1 MKQSTAISVIKLSS
15 ILGIAAVA
23 LTVLS
28 TLLTKN
34 VTWWITIRSP
44 LYQVALLIVAFWG
57 WTPED
62 RDRFP
67 LLIVGVIRLLVTT
80 GIGFASLLAMFNGVS
95 LIQVG
100 SLLQTAAAALYVVG
114 LALWGKARTEDAEGQ
129 GE

>member
-1 MKQSTAISVIKLSS
+1 MKQPSAITVIKTSS
-15 ILGIAAVA
+15 LIGIAAVA

-100 SLLQTAAAALYVVG
+100 SLLQTAAAALFVVG
-114 LALWGKARTEDAEGQ
+114 VILYGKEKRERE
-129 GE
+129 

>member
-1 MKQSTAISVIKLSS
+1 MKQSTAVSVIRISS
-15 ILGIAAVA
+15 IVSIAAVA

-62 RDRFP
+62 RDRLA
-67 LLIVGVIRLLVTT
+67 LLIVGIIRLVATA
-80 GIGFASLLAMFNGVS
+80 GMGFSALLAMFREAS

-100 SLLQTAAAALYVVG
+100 SLLQPAAAALFVIGVIMY
-114 LALWGKARTEDAEGQ
+114 GKEKRERE
-129 GE
+129 

>member
-1 MKQSTAISVIKLSS
+1 MKHPSAITVIKASS
-15 ILGIAAVA
+15 LIGIAAVA

-100 SLLQTAAAALYVVG
+100 SLLQTAAAALFVVG
-114 LALWGKARTEDAEGQ
+114 VVMYGKEKRDRE
-129 GE
+129 

>member
-1 MKQSTAISVIKLSS
+1 MKQSTAVSVIKISS
-15 ILGIAAVA
+15 IVSIAAVA

-62 RDRFP
+62 RDRLA
-67 LLIVGVIRLLVTT
+67 LLIVGIIRLVATA
-80 GIGFASLLAMFNGVS
+80 GMGFSALLAMLREAS
-95 LIQVG
+95 LVQVG
-100 SLLQTAAAALYVVG
+100 SLLQPAAAALFVIGVILY
-114 LALWGKARTEDAEGQ
+114 GKEKRERE
-129 GE
+129 

>member
-1 MKQSTAISVIKLSS
+1 MKRPSAITIIKASS
-15 ILGIAAVA
+15 LIAIAAVA

-67 LLIVGVIRLLVTT
+67 LLIVGVIRLLVTA
-80 GIGFASLLAMFNGVS
+80 GIGLASLLAMFNGVS

-100 SLLQTAAAALYVVG
+100 SLLQTAAAALFVVG
-114 LALWGKARTEDAEGQ
+114 VVMYGKEKRDRE
-129 GE
+129 

>member
-1 MKQSTAISVIKLSS
+1 MKQSTAVSVIRISS
-15 ILGIAAVA
+15 IVSIAAVA

-100 SLLQTAAAALYVVG
+100 SLLQTAAAALFVVG
-114 LALWGKARTEDAEGQ
+114 VILYGKEKRERE
-129 GE
+129 

>member
-1 MKQSTAISVIKLSS
+1 MKQSTAVSVIRISS
-15 ILGIAAVA
+15 IVSIAAVA
-23 LTVLS
+23 ITVLAAI
-28 TLLTKN
+28 LGKN
-34 VTWWITIRSP
+34 VTWWITVTPP

-80 GIGFASLLAMFNGVS
+80 GIGFASLPAMFNGVS

-100 SLLQTAAAALYVVG
+100 SLLQTAAAALFVVG
-114 LALWGKARTEDAEGQ
+114 VILYGKEKRERE
-129 GE
+129 

>member
-1 MKQSTAISVIKLSS
+1 MKQPSAITVIKASS
-15 ILGIAAVA
+15 LIGIAAVA

-67 LLIVGVIRLLVTT
+67 LLIVGVIRLLVTA
-80 GIGFASLLAMFNGVS
+80 GIGLASLLTMLNNFS

-100 SLLQTAAAALYVVG
+100 SLLQAAASALF
-114 LALWGKARTEDAEGQ
+114 LAGVIMYGKENPKRE
-129 GE
+129 

>member
-1 MKQSTAISVIKLSS
+1 MKHPSAITIIKASS
-15 ILGIAAVA
+15 LIAIAAVA

-67 LLIVGVIRLLVTT
+67 LLIVGVIRLLVTA
-80 GIGFASLLAMFNGVS
+80 GIGLASLLAMFNGVS

-100 SLLQTAAAALYVVG
+100 SLLQTAAAALFVVG
-114 LALWGKARTEDAEGQ
+114 VIMYGKEKRERE
-129 GE
+129 

>member
-1 MKQSTAISVIKLSS
+1 MKHPSAITIIKASS
-15 ILGIAAVA
+15 LIAIAAVA

-44 LYQVALLIVAFWG
+44 LYQIALLIVAFWG

-67 LLIVGVIRLLVTT
+67 LLIVGVIRLLVTA
-80 GIGFASLLAMFNGVS
+80 GIGLASLLAMFNGVS

-100 SLLQTAAAALYVVG
+100 SLLQTAAAALFVVG
-114 LALWGKARTEDAEGQ
+114 VVMYGKEKRDRE
-129 GE
+129 

>member
-1 MKQSTAISVIKLSS
+1 MKQSTAVSVIKASS
-15 ILGIAAVA
+15 LIGIAAVA

-100 SLLQTAAAALYVVG
+100 SLLQTAAAALFVVG
-114 LALWGKARTEDAEGQ
+114 VILYGKEKRERE
-129 GE
+129 